1 MLKMFTMDLGLR
13 GEPPQGSI
21 NSVRGVWSPPAD
33 NFPDRLSQAT
43 GSDVNRDLQS
53 LVAHPHSAIPQSVVL
68 RAAGEQRRKLPS
80 GRCLVSNF
88 PAEYQTPTEKRLN
101 ATSEN
106 SSFKASSGYNL
117 LRGRKDCSPIPTTNF
132 PSYPWTSRPDNASR
146 PQVPETPPVR
156 ARSGYDESKGTST
169 GAKYTS
175 LSSLITPGF

>member
-1 MLKMFTMDLGLR
+1 MVTRVVISTALVSIKLDSLVSKLSHYFVLERLFCSHVWISCMLKIFTMDLGLR

-21 NSVRGVWSPPAD
+21 NSVRGVWSPPTD

-106 SSFKASSGYNL
+106 SSFKACSGYNL
-117 LRGRKDCSPIPTTNF
+117 LRGRKDCSPIRTTIF
-132 PSYPWTSRPDNASR
+132 P
-146 PQVPETPPVR
+146 
-156 ARSGYDESKGTST
+156 
-169 GAKYTS
+169 
-175 LSSLITPGF
+175 